1 MPLKYNYVIDSSF
14 IPQRHHPAF
23 LEVYSWSSV
32 YFVTHSFESGEH
44 STAPEPLRWT
54 GGRRGTLH
62 CFLVRVHLKFDNS
75 VTSTGGYFSI
85 LFE

>member
-14 IPQRHHPAF
+14 IPQRHHPGF

-54 GGRRGTLH
+54 GGEAGDFTL
-62 CFLVRVHLKFDNS
+62 LLGQSAPKV
-75 VTSTGGYFSI
+75 
-85 LFE
+85 